1 MGATELD
8 EAKRGIRRVVIAGG
22 GTAGWGAACAWTHQF
37 RELLQVTLVESEQIG
52 TVGVGESTIPTITT
66 FHRLLGIDEREF
78 MSSVAASFKLSIS
91 FENWLRPGQR
101 YFHPFGLTGLGTWAC
116 EFHHFWLE
124 SLRRGMRSELGD
136 FCLETVASRLDRFSL
151 PGHQKA
157 DAQQWST
164 RWDRRAMAPERLEV
178 NYAYHFDAG
187 LYAAYMRERA
197 ERQGLMRVEGKIR
210 QVRQNPDTGFVEA
223 LVLEDGTVLEGDLFI
238 DCTGG
243 RAVLSEQALGTGY
256 EDWNQWLPSNRA
268 VALQTEADGPAVPYT
283 RAIAHEAGWHWKI
296 ALQHRIG
303 CGIVFSDAHMSDDEA
318 TAKLLAANPA
328 KPLREPWIIPFR
340 TGRRRKAWNKNV
352 IALGL
357 ASGFIE
363 PLESTSIHLTL
374 SGVARLLKLFP
385 AEGIDESMV
394 QRYNEVSR
402 AEMEHVRDFIIL
414 HYHLNQRDEPMWQ
427 QVRHMELPPNL
438 AHRIQMFR
446 DRAHALQG
454 EDDLFR
460 LDSWTHCMLGQ
471 GVVPKSHHPLTRAL
485 PDDAMQRLFD
495 GIRQPIER
503 AVAAMPSHQQFLDSY
518 CKAPPSAWETM
529 YERARAH
536 ARITGRIA
544 GTGGD
549 LAT

>member
-1 MGATELD
+1 MAEG
-8 EAKRGIRRVVIAGG
+8 RIRRVVIAGG
-22 GTAGWGAACAWTHQF
+22 GTAGWVAACALTHQF
-37 RELLQVTLVESEQIG
+37 RDMLEVTLVESEQIG
-52 TVGVGESTIPTITT
+52 TVGVGESTIPTIRT

-91 FENWLRPGQR
+91 FENWLRPGAR

-116 EFHHFWLE
+116 EFHHFWLD
-124 SLRRGMRSELGD
+124 SLRRGVKSELGD
-136 FCLETVASRLDRFSL
+136 FCLETVASRVDRFAL
-151 PGHQKA
+151 PQHGGNG
-157 DAQQWST
+157 AQQWST
-164 RWDRRAMAPERLEV
+164 RWANQAMSPDRLEV

-197 ERQGLMRVEGKIR
+197 ERQGLRRIEGKI
-210 QVRQNPDTGFVEA
+210 QEVRQHPESGDVQA
-223 LVLEDGTVLEGDLFI
+223 LLLDNGSVVEGDLFI

-243 RAVLSEQALGTGY
+243 RAVLSEQALHTGY
-256 EDWNQWLPSNRA
+256 EDWNHWLPSNRA

-318 TAKLLAANPA
+318 TARLLAENPA
-328 KPLREPWIIPFR
+328 RPLRDPWIIPFR

-385 AEGIDESMV
+385 GDGIDASLV
-394 QRYNEVSR
+394 QRYNDISR

-414 HYHLNQRDEPMWQ
+414 HYHLNRRDEPMWQ
-427 QVRHMELPPNL
+427 QVRHMALPDDL

-454 EDDLFR
+454 EDELFR

-471 GVVPKSHHPLTRAL
+471 GVEPRDYHPLVRAL
-485 PDDAMQRLFD
+485 PDADLRRLFD
-495 GIRQPIER
+495 GIRQPIQR
-503 AVAAMPSHQQFLDSY
+503 TVAAMPSHQQFLDSY
-518 CKAPPSAWETM
+518 CKAPPSAWELM

-536 ARITGRIA
+536 ARITGTIA
-544 GTGGD
+544 GVDGG
-549 LAT
+549 LAR